1 MKNAIVFGATGYIG
15 LALVKKL
22 LSEDISVLAIGRKG
36 DKEFFEKINFNS
48 DKIKYLQINQP
59 LEIFLNDSLKYE
71 NFKQDCILYHFAW
84 SGLDRL
90 TNGDIREQIK
100 NLYITSEILFFAH
113 KFGCTKFINVSSQ
126 EEAIFENYLKSDKW
140 KNEKYTSSPLYYA
153 GSKFA
158 NAQLVK
164 LLSYLKKIDY
174 INTRFSIVLDEG
186 LDGVSFVAST
196 FKKLQN
202 HEGIPEVKNTQP
214 CEIVL
219 LDELVDAYY
228 KIGLYGKHKADYY
241 LGQGSPNTLMNYF
254 LNFKSIINSEDKLK
268 QDSFSE
274 DILDIFNPKS
284 LELDTGFIFNKTY
297 KSLAKEAKQ

>member
-1 MKNAIVFGATGYIG
+1 MKNAIVFGATGYVG

-22 LSEDISVLAIGRKG
+22 LNENISVLAIGRK
-36 DKEFFEKINFNS
+36 DNEEFFKKLNFNS

-59 LEIFLNDSLKYE
+59 LEVFLNNSLKYDD
-71 NFKQDCILYHFAW
+71 FKQDCVLYHFAW

-90 TNGDIREQIK
+90 TNGDIRDQIK
-100 NLYITSEILFFAH
+100 NLHITSEILFFAN
-113 KFGCTKFINVSSQ
+113 KFGCKKFINVSSQ
-126 EEAIFENYLKSDKW
+126 EEAIFENYLKNNKW

-153 GSKFA
+153 GAKFA
-158 NAQLVK
+158 NTQLVK

-174 INTRFSIVLDEG
+174 INTRFSIVLDED

-202 HEGIPEVKNTQP
+202 HEEIPEVKNTQP

-228 KIGLYGKHKADYY
+228 KIGLHGRHKADYY
-241 LGQGSPNTLMNYF
+241 LGRGSPNTLMNYF
-254 LNFKSIINSEDKLK
+254 LNFKSIINLEDKLR
-268 QDSFSE
+268 QDSFNK
-274 DILDIFNPKS
+274 DILDIFDPKS
-284 LELDTGFIFNKTY
+284 LKFDTGFVFNKTY
-297 KSLAKEAKQ
+297 KCLAKEVK

>member
-1 MKNAIVFGATGYIG
+1 MKNAIVFGATGYVG

-22 LSEDISVLAIGRKG
+22 LNEKISVLAIGRK
-36 DKEFFEKINFNS
+36 DDEEFFKKLNFNS

-59 LEIFLNDSLKYE
+59 LETFLNDSLRYD
-71 NFKQDCILYHFAW
+71 NFKQDCVLYHFAW

-90 TNGDIREQIK
+90 TNGDIRDQIK
-100 NLYITSEILFFAH
+100 NLHITSEILFFANE
-113 KFGCTKFINVSSQ
+113 FGCKKFINVSSQ
-126 EEAIFENYLKSDKW
+126 EEAIFENYLKNNKW

-153 GSKFA
+153 GAKFA

-174 INTRFSIVLDEG
+174 INTRFSIVLDRD

-202 HEGIPEVKNTQP
+202 HEEIPEVKNTQP

-241 LGQGSPNTLMNYF
+241 LGKGNPNTLMNYF
-254 LNFKSIINSEDKLK
+254 LNFKSILNLEDKLMQTDFNK
-268 QDSFSE
+268 
-274 DILDIFNPKS
+274 DILELFNPKS
-284 LELDTGFIFNKTY
+284 LKQDIGLTFDKTY
-297 KSLAKEAKQ
+297 KSLAKEIK

>member
-1 MKNAIVFGATGYIG
+1 MKNAIVFGATGYVG

-22 LSEDISVLAIGRKG
+22 LNENISVLAIGRK
-36 DKEFFEKINFNS
+36 DDEEFFKKLNFNS

-59 LEIFLNDSLKYE
+59 LEVFLNDSLKYDD
-71 NFKQDCILYHFAW
+71 FKQDCVLYHFAW

-90 TNGDIREQIK
+90 TNGDIRDQIK
-100 NLYITSEILFFAH
+100 NLHITSEILFFANE
-113 KFGCTKFINVSSQ
+113 FGCKKFINVSSQ
-126 EEAIFENYLKSDKW
+126 EEAIFENYLKNNKW

-153 GSKFA
+153 GAKFA

-174 INTRFSIVLDEG
+174 INTRFSIVLDED

-202 HEGIPEVKNTQP
+202 HEEIPEVKNTQP

-228 KIGLYGKHKADYY
+228 KIGLHGRHKADYY
-241 LGQGSPNTLMNYF
+241 LGQGSPNILMNYF
-254 LNFKSIINSEDKLK
+254 LNFKSIINSESKLR
-268 QDSFSE
+268 QDSFNK
-274 DILDIFNPKS
+274 DILDIFDPKS
-284 LELDTGFIFNKTY
+284 LKFDTGFVFNKTY
-297 KSLAKEAKQ
+297 KCLAKEVK

>member
-22 LSEDISVLAIGRKG
+22 LSENINVLAIGRK
-36 DKEFFEKINFNS
+36 DDRYFSEKLNFNS
-48 DKIKYLQINQP
+48 DKVRYLQINQP
-59 LEIFLNDSLKYE
+59 LEMFLNDLLRYE
-71 NFKQDCILYHFAW
+71 NFKQDCVLYHLAW
-84 SGLDRL
+84 SGVDRL
-90 TNGDIREQIK
+90 TNGGIRDQIR
-100 NLYITSEILFFAH
+100 NLHISSEVLSFANE
-113 KFGCTKFINVSSQ
+113 FGCKKFINASSQ
-126 EEAIFENYLKSDKW
+126 EEAIFKNYLKSNNW
-140 KNEKYTSSPLYYA
+140 KNEQYISSPLYYA

-158 NAQLVK
+158 NTELMK

-174 INTRFSIVLDEG
+174 VNTRFSIVLDES

-202 HEGIPEVKNTQP
+202 YEEIPEVKNTQP

-228 KIGLYGKHKADYY
+228 KIGLYGKHGIDYY
-241 LGQGSPNTLMNYF
+241 LGQGCPNILMNYF
-254 LNFKSIINSEDKLK
+254 LNFKSIINSEDNLR

-284 LELDTGFIFNKTY
+284 LELDTGFVFNKTY
-297 KSLAKEAKQ
+297 KSLAKEVK